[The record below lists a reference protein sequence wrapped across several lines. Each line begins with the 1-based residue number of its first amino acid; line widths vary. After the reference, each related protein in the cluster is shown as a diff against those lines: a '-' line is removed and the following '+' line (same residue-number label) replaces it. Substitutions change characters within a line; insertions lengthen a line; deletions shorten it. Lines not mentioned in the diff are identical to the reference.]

1 VAAEPHHARQ
11 RVPDRAGFPRCG
23 SRLSG
28 ARGIHA
34 VLERDS
40 GALGTFSIE
49 VERLEPVSDDRVLAL
64 FWFHGLGRQGVEVT
78 SKFAQL
84 FTLAEGMVKQQVGFG
99 DCDQAL
105 EAVGLPE

>member
-1 VAAEPHHARQ
+1 MWKP
-11 RVPDRAGFPRCG
+11 PIGG
-23 SRLSG
+23 K
-28 ARGIHA
+28 
-34 VLERDS
+34 RDS
-40 GALGTFSIE
+40 RSFGTRFGSPGRLFLIE

-105 EAVGLPE
+105 EAVGLPEQAG